1 MSMPR
6 LSAYAVAAVRAAL
19 AAGAIQRRLLG
30 HLTKVEFKGP
40 RDPVTEADRAS
51 EDAIVDILREAFPEH
66 AFVGEEGGAQGT
78 SAFTWL
84 IDPLDGTHNYT
95 RGLPWF
101 AVSIALRYRGQTL
114 VAAVYNPVLGE
125 GYAAESGRGA
135 YVRSLRGD
143 EDPREWADLSGWRRL
158 TVSTTARLEDA
169 TLGTGFPQTVAETGV
184 NLDHFANLIRASARL
199 RALGSAALSLAAV
212 AAGQMDGYWEI
223 GPKAWDFA
231 AGALLVE
238 EAGGRVTDLRGRPL
252 DLDAGR
258 LLATNGVVHDSVL
271 AVLARGQSGL
281 D

>member
-51 EDAIVDILREAFPEH
+51 EDAI
-66 AFVGEEGGAQGT
+66 VGEEGGAQGT